1 MGQRIRVLIADDHSK
16 SRKGLRA
23 LLATCST
30 VGTIWEA
37 ENGREAA
44 TLVEERQPDVVL
56 MDIQMPVWDGFEATR
71 YIKARWPEVKVI
83 ALTIHAAWQPAA
95 MSAGADTFLLKGCP
109 SQELFAAI
117 QDGVQAAVA
126 NEVEQSRTQVA
137 SPAQRA
143 EPVRPARL
151 ATAFLGG

>member
-1 MGQRIRVLIADDHSK
+1 MGKQIRVLIADDHSK

-23 LLATCST
+23 LLATCPAIEA
-30 VGTIWEA
+30 IWEA

-44 TLVEERQPDVVL
+44 RLVEERQPDVVL

-71 YIKARWPEVKVI
+71 YIKARWPEVKVV

-109 SQELFAAI
+109 SRDLFAAV
-117 QDGVQAAVA
+117 QDGAQAALE
-126 NEVEQSRTQVA
+126 NEAEKPRIQVDA
-137 SPAQRA
+137 LPQRA
-143 EPVRPARL
+143 EPIRPARL

>member
-1 MGQRIRVLIADDHSK
+1 MGQGIRVLIADDHQK

-23 LLATCST
+23 LLATCPT
-30 VGTIWEA
+30 VETIGEA

-44 TLVEERQPDVVL
+44 RLVEERQPDVVL

-71 YIKARWPEVKVI
+71 YIKARWPEVRVV

-109 SQELFAAI
+109 SRDLFAAVL
-117 QDGVQAAVA
+117 DGAQAQPGSAA
-126 NEVEQSRTQVA
+126 QQSSIRGDVLA
-137 SPAQRA
+137 RRG
-143 EPVRPARL
+143 EPIRPARL

>member
-1 MGQRIRVLIADDHSK
+1 MGQRIQVLIADDHSK

-23 LLATCST
+23 LLATCPA
-30 VGTIWEA
+30 VEVIWEA
-37 ENGREAA
+37 ENGRQAA
-44 TLVEERQPDVVL
+44 ALVEERRPDVVL

-71 YIKARWPEVKVI
+71 YIKARWPEVRVI

-109 SQELFAAI
+109 SRDLFAAI
-117 QDGVQAAVA
+117 QDGVRAAVEKEA
-126 NEVEQSRTQVA
+126 EPPRIQVE

-151 ATAFLGG
+151 ATAFLGS